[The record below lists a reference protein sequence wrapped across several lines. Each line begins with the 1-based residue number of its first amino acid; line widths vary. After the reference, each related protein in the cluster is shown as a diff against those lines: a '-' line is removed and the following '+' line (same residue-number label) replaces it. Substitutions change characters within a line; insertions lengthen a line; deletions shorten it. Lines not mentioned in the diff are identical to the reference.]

1 MKAIRAGLS
10 RMLPLVFSLLSFTP
24 GFALAN
30 SEVPVPEG
38 ALPVEPRNA
47 SSQAPEPSSRSAVL
61 SVLHTS
67 ARILVELGAM
77 SATSLA
83 VGAPG
88 AYIGGV
94 ACSDHSAFIPCLDEA
109 LAGFF
114 TGATVGAPI
123 GIMWGARLL
132 GGKGTWGGTLLGSG
146 IGAGTGAVTA
156 LLLVNKGDEAVIP
169 IAAFAGSFLGSFVGY
184 EVSHSINSKPPDPA
198 DTHVQPLVSVTQGGM
213 MMGLGGR
220 F

>member
-1 MKAIRAGLS
+1 MKAIRAGVS
-10 RMLPLVFSLLSFTP
+10 RMLPLLFSLWSFTP

-30 SEVPVPEG
+30 SDVPVPEG
-38 ALPVEPRNA
+38 ALPVEPRSA
-47 SSQAPEPSSRSAVL
+47 SSQEVEPSSESAVL
-61 SVLHTS
+61 TVLHTS

-77 SATSLA
+77 SVTSLG

-94 ACSDHSAFIPCLDEA
+94 ACSDYSGMISCLDEG

-156 LLLVNKGDEAVIP
+156 LFLVKKGDEALIP
-169 IAAFAGSFLGSFVGY
+169 VAAFAGSFLGSLVGY

-213 MMGLGGR
+213 TLGLGGV